1 MMIVA
6 PTSVLLSLPEIPDRR
21 EHRKGLTGKPGKT
34 AAPIWQRKNLKP
46 LEAKGFEVVA
56 VQNTI
61 DDIEDIS

>member
-1 MMIVA
+1 MIVA

-21 EHRKGLTGKPGKT
+21 ELAEKSGKT

-46 LEAKGFEVVA
+46 LEAKGFEAVA